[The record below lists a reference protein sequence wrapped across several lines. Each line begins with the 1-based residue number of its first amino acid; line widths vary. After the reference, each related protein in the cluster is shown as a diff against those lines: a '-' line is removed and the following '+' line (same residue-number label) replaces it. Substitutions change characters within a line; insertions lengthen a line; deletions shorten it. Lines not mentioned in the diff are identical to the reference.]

1 MWVEEEVE
9 EDGVPL
15 LEGETDV
22 LGVEEVVVL
31 VGEVEEDGVAVVV
44 GEMEEDGVVV
54 VVGEMEVDGVEV
66 VVEGSLG
73 VAGVEGRDK
82 VEG

>member
-22 LGVEEVVVL
+22 RGLEEVVAL
-31 VGEVEEDGVAVVV
+31 V

-73 VAGVEGRDK
+73 VAGIEGPDK
-82 VEG
+82 VDR

>member
-1 MWVEEEVE
+1 MEVWVEEEVE

-31 VGEVEEDGVAVVV
+31 VGEVEEDGVVVLV
-44 GEMEEDGVVV
+44 GEMEGDGVVV
-54 VVGEMEVDGVEV
+54 VVGEMEVG
-66 VVEGSLG
+66 G
-73 VAGVEGRDK
+73 VALLEGETD
-82 VEG
+82 V

>member
-1 MWVEEEVE
+1 MEVWVEEEVE

-44 GEMEEDGVVV
+44 GEM
-54 VVGEMEVDGVEV
+54 
-66 VVEGSLG
+66 
-73 VAGVEGRDK
+73 
-82 VEG
+82 

>member
-1 MWVEEEVE
+1 M
-9 EDGVPL
+9 
-15 LEGETDV
+15 
-22 LGVEEVVVL
+22 L

-44 GEMEEDGVVV
+44 GEMEEDGLVV

-73 VAGVEGRDK
+73 VAGVEGPDK
-82 VEG
+82 VDR

>member
-1 MWVEEEVE
+1 MEVWVEEEVE

-22 LGVEEVVVL
+22 RGLEEVVAL
-31 VGEVEEDGVAVVV
+31 V

-54 VVGEMEVDGVEV
+54 VEGEMEVDGVEV

-73 VAGVEGRDK
+73 VAGVEGPDK
-82 VEG
+82 VDR